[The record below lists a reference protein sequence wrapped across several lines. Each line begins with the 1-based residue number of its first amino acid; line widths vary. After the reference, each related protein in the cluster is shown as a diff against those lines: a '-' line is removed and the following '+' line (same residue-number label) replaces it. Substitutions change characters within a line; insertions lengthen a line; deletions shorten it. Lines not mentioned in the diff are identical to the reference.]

1 VRKTQLQALLAIGE
15 SARRLPDPAARR
27 AGGFVG
33 VGLMVFSAILTA
45 PAACSRA
52 PRASTGGRCSRG
64 AALALIGVPLGLV
77 LEAPG
82 GLLTATGG
90 GLAMVELP
98 SACRPKR
105 PLVAAT

>member
-1 VRKTQLQALLAIGE
+1 VRKTQLQALLAIGGIG
-15 SARRLPDPAARR
+15 AALALIQLLGV

-45 PAACSRA
+45 PAAPQPDA
-52 PRASTGGRCSRG
+52 EGVNWWALLAGG

-90 GLAMVELP
+90 GLAMVG
-98 SACRPKR
+98 
-105 PLVAAT
+105 VAFGMPT